1 MPDAVCLSL
10 KITFGQMEMQKLF
23 TRKRKDPI
31 EALQEQMRSIME
43 GHGAVT
49 FGVQKLSYRC
59 CSEITRTV
67 CIGTT
72 TRYYPHYEQ
81 YRLPKLSREAS
92 NPPSTLRKSSKTSK
106 ISKTFEVLSW
116 TFAWTALRWLRSY
129 LRRWKMAWWS
139 GCAPPNLGGIWPDV
153 GVKHGRIFT
162 FSWHSYSRPFDS
174 LFNYIYIYTYI
185 FYLLSP
191 CFQACCAWWVTW
203 SDFISWHGVDKD

>member
-81 YRLPKLSREAS
+81 YRLPNSRGKHR
-92 NPPSTLRKSSKTSK
+92 TLQVHWGNRLRLLRFLNLRMNRAALAAVVSSAVEDGMVKPLRAT
-106 ISKTFEVLSW
+106 ESW
-116 TFAWTALRWLRSY
+116 WHLAWRGRETRQ
-129 LRRWKMAWWS
+129 
-139 GCAPPNLGGIWPDV
+139 NL
-153 GVKHGRIFT
+153 HIFL
-162 FSWHSYSRPFDS
+162 HSYSRPFDS
-174 LFNYIYIYTYI
+174 LFNYIYIYYYI
-185 FYLLSP
+185 HIHILLAFPLLPSFL
-191 CFQACCAWWVTW
+191 CLVSHLEWLHVVTW
-203 SDFISWHGVDKD
+203 VR

>member
-81 YRLPKLSREAS
+81 YRLPNSRGKHRTLQVHWGNRLRLLRFLRPLRCSAE
-92 NPPSTLRKSSKTSK
+92 PSHEPRC
-106 ISKTFEVLSW
+106 
-116 TFAWTALRWLRSY
+116 A
-129 LRRWKMAWWS
+129 
-139 GCAPPNLGGIWPDV
+139 GC
-153 GVKHGRIFT
+153 GRIFGGGR
-162 FSWHSYSRPFDS
+162 WHGEAAARHRILVAFGLTWAWNTAESSHFLGIPTHVLLTHS
-174 LFNYIYIYTYI
+174 LITYIYTHTY
-185 FYLLSP
+185 FT
-191 CFQACCAWWVTW
+191 CFPLASKLVVLGESLGVT
-203 SDFISWHGVDKD
+203 SFRDTG